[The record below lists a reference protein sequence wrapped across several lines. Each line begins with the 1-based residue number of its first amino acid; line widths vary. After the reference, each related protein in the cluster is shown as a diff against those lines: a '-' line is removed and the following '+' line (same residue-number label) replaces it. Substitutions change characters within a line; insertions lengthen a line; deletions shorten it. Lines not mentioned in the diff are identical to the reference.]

1 MWNCPPKVDANPGAP
16 YPGHPAKRATKVGSS
31 TPLTLPPLANHVG
44 KLLGQRMVDEIGSF
58 VPMPHK
64 FSGEFFC
71 NTYVAM
77 QMSWELGLIPESL
90 NYNL

>member
-1 MWNCPPKVDANPGAP
+1 
-16 YPGHPAKRATKVGSS
+16 
-31 TPLTLPPLANHVG
+31 
-44 KLLGQRMVDEIGSF
+44 MVDEIGSF